1 MADLSDKAE
10 NEPDLSTTTTDHAD
24 HPFDE
29 SSDSNSVIEIY
40 DTGRRSRSRQRRL
53 RGLTQDVIVLATD
66 THMTSSTTD
75 EPEVNTEPIQ
85 QPLASPLP
93 NQSLCNQYSLRLPII
108 DSNLH
113 ICGMGTGSESFCSGN
128 LLVERMEN
136 PAVTSPPI
144 LRALHCNDGLAMTT
158 RTITINLSESPSPSV
173 MRRPPLMQRFL
184 SIFSNTATFCLCS
197 NFSRDCAILLLMYIG
212 FTVLIF
218 LLTVVSYN
226 FLRVNIM
233 GQHSANT
240 SDHFCPYH
248 SRYHTH

>member
-1 MADLSDKAE
+1 MTDRGEGESDA
-10 NEPDLSTTTTDHAD
+10 NVTN

-29 SSDSNSVIEIY
+29 SSDSNSVIEIFET
-40 DTGRRSRSRQRRL
+40 DRRSRSRQRQL
-53 RGLTQDVIVLATD
+53 RGLSQDIVVLRAD
-66 THMTSSTTD
+66 THMTSSTTE
-75 EPEVNTEPIQ
+75 EPTEVNSESIQ
-85 QPLASPLP
+85 SPASVAQ
-93 NQSLCNQYSLRLPII
+93 NSFCSQYSLHVPII
-108 DSNLH
+108 DTNFQ
-113 ICGMGTGSESFCSGN
+113 ICGMGTGSELFCSGN
-128 LLVERMEN
+128 FLMEEKEAS
-136 PAVTSPPI
+136 AVRGPPI
-144 LRALHCNDGLAMTT
+144 LRALHCDDGLAMTT

-184 SIFSNTATFCLCS
+184 GIFSNTANFCLCS

-233 GQHSANT
+233 GQHSANI
-240 SDHFCPYH
+240 SEHFCPYH